1 MDSSSLFNVKARI
14 QLTISIPFGVADKPL
29 GQSRPR
35 NRRSKRHWPHD
46 LRRLRAKRS
55 KSLHLLPRH
64 QSLRASLQRNERL
77 GYLSFSPS
85 LPLSPLTSP
94 AQPLLQHLQQSLGK
108 GSAHAIPADFYKLED
123 CKRLAEELK
132 KREPKL
138 HVRVNNSGSNWG
150 APFDEFP
157 DSAWTRVLT
166 LNLTRV
172 FTITQAVTPLLEA
185 AATKD
190 DPARIINI
198 GSVDGLRVPSLETF
212 SYSASKAGLHQLSR
226 VLANHLGK
234 RNITSNALAC
244 GPFESKMMA
253 ATLKTFGETIVAGI
267 PLGRIGSPEDV
278 AGACLFLSSRAG
290 AFVNGATIALDG
302 GSLVGSKL

>member
-1 MDSSSLFNVKARI
+1 
-14 QLTISIPFGVADKPL
+14 
-29 GQSRPR
+29 
-35 NRRSKRHWPHD
+35 
-46 LRRLRAKRS
+46 
-55 KSLHLLPRH
+55 
-64 QSLRASLQRNERL
+64 
-77 GYLSFSPS
+77 
-85 LPLSPLTSP
+85 
-94 AQPLLQHLQQSLGK
+94 
-108 GSAHAIPADFYKLED
+108 
-123 CKRLAEELK
+123 
-132 KREPKL
+132 
-138 HVRVNNSGSNWG
+138 
-150 APFDEFP
+150 
-157 DSAWTRVLT
+157 VLT

-253 ATLKTFGETIVAGI
+253 ATLKSFGEAIVAGI